1 MNHLVVT
8 FADKKQF
15 AIPVRTLAVI
25 VAKYFAR
32 PQNRSRN
39 GTYAATYDAE
49 FNYYRRN
56 PEYLIPW
63 VSDMP
68 WAKIRRLLAFRG
80 ISEPTIK
87 GYRAEWGNAYK
98 EIKDL

>member
-8 FADKKQF
+8 FADHQQF
-15 AIPVRTLAVI
+15 SIPVKTLAADI
-25 VAKYFAR
+25 AKYFAKNHR
-32 PQNRSRN
+32 PHE
-39 GTYAATYDAE
+39 ATYDAE

-63 VSDMP
+63 ASDLP
-68 WAKIRRLLAFRG
+68 WAKVRRLLHFRG
-80 ISEPTIK
+80 ISEAVIR
-87 GYRAEWGNAYK
+87 GYRQEWGNAYK

>member
-8 FADKKQF
+8 FADGRQF
-15 AIPVRTLAVI
+15 SIPVKTLAQNI
-25 VAKYFAR
+25 AKYFAR
-32 PQNRSRN
+32 SHRGPGKNYEKS
-39 GTYAATYDAE
+39 YDAE

-63 VSDMP
+63 ASDMP
-68 WAKIRRLLAFRG
+68 WSKIRRLLHFRG

-98 EIKDL
+98 EIVDL